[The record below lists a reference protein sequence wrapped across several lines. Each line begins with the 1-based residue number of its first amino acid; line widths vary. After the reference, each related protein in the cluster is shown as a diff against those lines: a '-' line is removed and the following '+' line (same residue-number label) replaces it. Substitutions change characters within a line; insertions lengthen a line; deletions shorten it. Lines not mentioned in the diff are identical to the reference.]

1 MKKNFVS
8 IVGFIIL
15 SVIMIF
21 FVVTFGGLFW
31 TMGQTDFSMSL
42 KTGRP
47 ILDRPFSALRLSF
60 VSATISTIIAILLSI
75 PSGYLLSRR
84 NFLFKKIAE
93 LILLMPMVISPVAI
107 GALLLIFFNT
117 SIGKFVEKII
127 GRVVFE
133 PRGIVV
139 AQVVMIS
146 GLAIT
151 LMKTIFDYTG
161 REYEETARTLGC
173 NETETFLRVTLP
185 LASKG
190 ILSATVLVW
199 ARALGEFGA
208 TVTLAGATTYK
219 TETLPVAIYLAL
231 ASADI
236 YQTGV
241 LIILSFTMALGVL
254 FILKLSMDK
263 KG

>member
-1 MKKNFVS
+1 MKKRFIP
-8 IVGFIIL
+8 IVGFTIL
-15 SVIMIF
+15 IASIVF
-21 FVVTFGGLFW
+21 FAVTIGGLFW
-31 TMGQTDFSMSL
+31 TMAQTIPPSFPTSGKMISERTFFATKL
-42 KTGRP
+42 
-47 ILDRPFSALRLSF
+47 SAL
-60 VSATISTIIAILLSI
+60 SATVSTVVIMLLAI
-75 PSGYLLSRR
+75 PSGYVISRR
-84 NFLFKKIAE
+84 EFLFKGIVEA
-93 LILLMPMVISPVAI
+93 LILMPMVVSPVAM

-117 SIGKFVEKII
+117 SIGKFIEKITGAI
-127 GRVVFE
+127 VFE

-151 LMKTIFDYTG
+151 LVKTIFDYVG
-161 REYEETARTLGC
+161 RDYEETARTLGC
-173 NETETFLRVTLP
+173 NETETFFRVSLP
-185 LASKG
+185 MASKG
-190 ILSATVLVW
+190 IFAAAALVW

-241 LIILSFTMALGVL
+241 LVIVSFAMAFSVL
-254 FILKLSMDK
+254 FILKIAISGK
-263 KG
+263 R